1 MKLFKKVFILSVV
14 VLSVGSSVAF
24 GCNAGMISDNKTKD
38 GIVQVTDP
46 ASPPATTTQSNGAE
60 PIVKPH

>member
-24 GCNAGMISDNKTKD
+24 GCNADQQFTSGNAD
-38 GIVQVTDP
+38 QVKVGDSAAAAT
-46 ASPPATTTQSNGAE
+46 ATTTTQSNGAE
-60 PIVKPH
+60 SKKQ